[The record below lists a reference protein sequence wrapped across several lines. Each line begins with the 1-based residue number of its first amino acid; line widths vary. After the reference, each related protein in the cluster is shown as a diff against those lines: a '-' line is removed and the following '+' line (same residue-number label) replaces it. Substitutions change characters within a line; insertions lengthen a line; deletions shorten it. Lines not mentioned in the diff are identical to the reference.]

1 MDEHMLTPGLRKG
14 LPLKE
19 PTRIALETIRAH
31 KLRTFL
37 TLLGIILSVA
47 TLIIVV
53 ALIEGTNRYIAD
65 RVANMGA
72 NVFLVTQYG
81 IIPNRKAFAQA
92 QRRNRQITWEDFE
105 DLRDN
110 MELPLRVGLETRRT
124 GTVKSGNQSLE
135 DIDLRGVTA
144 NIGDM
149 DVEEPA
155 RGRYVTDSDDT
166 HRSQVTLIG
175 SDVATRLF
183 PGVDPIGQEMLVD
196 GRPFVVVGVA
206 KPLGTVLGQAQ
217 DNFIY
222 MPIQTFLKIYGSN
235 QQGMAINIQSRGPDW
250 SLRTQ
255 EEARTLMRARRH
267 LATGEEDSFGIFS
280 ASTIMDLWKQLTGAI
295 ASTAVVVVSVF
306 LVIGGVVIMNVML
319 TSVTERTREIGV
331 RKSLGARK
339 RDVLLQFLV
348 ESSVLAAFG
357 GTIGVL
363 LAAGLSFLVGA
374 TTSVPMAIPLSAVFV
389 SLAVSTAV
397 GLFFGIYPARRA
409 AELDPIEAL
418 RHEI

>member
-1 MDEHMLTPGLRKG
+1 MLDPALRKG

-19 PTRIALETIRAH
+19 PTRIALEAIRAH

-37 TLLGIILSVA
+37 TLLGIILSVS

-72 NVFLVTQYG
+72 NVFLVTQFG
-81 IIPNRKAFAQA
+81 VIPNRKAFVEA
-92 QRRNRQITWEDFE
+92 QRRNRPITWEDYE
-105 DLRDN
+105 ALRDN
-110 MELPLRVGLETRRT
+110 MELPAAVGLETRRT
-124 GTVKSGNQSLE
+124 GTIKFGNQSLE

-155 RGRYVTDSDDT
+155 TGRYITDTDDT
-166 HRSQVTLIG
+166 HRALVTLIG

-183 PGVDPIGQEMLVD
+183 PSTDPIGHELFID
-196 GRPFVVVGVA
+196 GRPFTIVGVA
-206 KPLGTVLGQAQ
+206 KPLGSVLGQAQ
-217 DNFIY
+217 DNFVY

-235 QQGMAINIQSRGPDW
+235 PRSMAINIKSRGPDW
-250 SLRTQ
+250 TVRTQ
-255 EEARTLMRARRH
+255 EEARTLMRGRRH
-267 LATGEEDSFGIFS
+267 LAPGEEDSFGIFS
-280 ASTIMDLWKQLTGAI
+280 ASTVMDLWKNLTAAI
-295 ASTAVVVVSVF
+295 ASTMVGVVSVF

-319 TSVTERTREIGV
+319 TSVTERTREIGI

-339 RDVLLQFLV
+339 RDILLQFLV
-348 ESSVLAAFG
+348 ESSVLAGIG

-363 LAAGLSFLVGA
+363 LAAGLSALVGA
-374 TTSVPMAIPLSAVFV
+374 TTSVPMAIPVSAVIV

-409 AELDPIEAL
+409 ANLDPIEAL
-418 RHEI
+418 RYET

>member
-1 MDEHMLTPGLRKG
+1 MLTPGLRKG

>member
-1 MDEHMLTPGLRKG
+1 MLNPPLRKG

-37 TLLGIILSVA
+37 TLLGIILSVS

-81 IIPNRKAFAQA
+81 IIPNRKAFMEAR
-92 QRRNRQITWEDFE
+92 RRNKPISWEDYE
-105 DLRDN
+105 ALRDD
-110 MELPLRVGLETRRT
+110 MELPLAVGLETRRT
-124 GTVKSGNQSLE
+124 GTIKFGDQSLE

-155 RGRYVTDSDDT
+155 TGRYITDSDDS
-166 HRSQVTLIG
+166 HRSLVSLIG
-175 SDVATRLF
+175 ADVATRFF
-183 PGVDPIGQEMLVD
+183 PGTDPIGQELLID
-196 GRPFVVVGVA
+196 GRPFTIVGVA
-206 KPLGTVLGQAQ
+206 KPLGSVLGQPQ
-217 DNFIY
+217 DNFVY

-235 QQGMAINIQSRGPDW
+235 PRSMAINIQSRGSDW
-250 SLRTQ
+250 TLRTQ
-255 EEARTLMRARRH
+255 EEARTLMRGRRH
-267 LATGEEDSFGIFS
+267 LSPGEEDTFGIVS
-280 ASTIMDLWKQLTGAI
+280 ASTLMDLWQSLTAAI
-295 ASTAVVVVSVF
+295 ASTMVGVVSVF

-319 TSVTERTREIGV
+319 TSVTERTREIGI

-339 RDVLLQFLV
+339 RDILAQFLV
-348 ESSVLAAFG
+348 ESSVLAGIG
-357 GTIGVL
+357 GAIGVL
-363 LAAGLSFLVGA
+363 LATGLSALVGA
-374 TTSVPMAIPLSAVFV
+374 TTSVPMVVPLSAVLV
-389 SLAVSTAV
+389 ALGVSTAV

-409 AELDPIEAL
+409 ADLDPIEAL
-418 RHEI
+418 RYET

>member
-1 MDEHMLTPGLRKG
+1 MLHPTLRKG

-19 PTRIALETIRAH
+19 PTAIALETIRAH

-37 TLLGIILSVA
+37 TLLGIILSVS

-72 NVFLVTQYG
+72 NVFLVTQFG
-81 IIPNRKAFAQA
+81 IIPDRKEFVKAL
-92 QRRNRQITWEDFE
+92 RRNRPITWEDYE
-105 DLRDN
+105 ALRDN

-124 GTVKSGNQSLE
+124 GTVKFGNQSLE
-135 DIDLRGVTA
+135 DIDVRGVTA

-155 RGRYVTDSDDT
+155 TGRYITDSDDS
-166 HRSQVTLIG
+166 HRSPVTLIG
-175 SDVATRLF
+175 ADVATRLF
-183 PGVDPIGQEMLVD
+183 PGVDPIGQELFID
-196 GRPFVVVGVA
+196 GRPYQIVGVA
-206 KPLGTVLGQAQ
+206 KPMGTVLGQAQ

-222 MPIQTFLKIYGSN
+222 MPIQTFLKVYGSD
-235 QQGMAINIQSRGPDW
+235 QRGMAINIQSRGPDW

-255 EEARTLMRARRH
+255 EEARTLMRGRRH
-267 LATGEEDSFGIFS
+267 LAPGEEDSFGIFS
-280 ASTIMDLWKQLTGAI
+280 ASTVMDLWKRLTAAI
-295 ASTAVVVVSVF
+295 ASTMVGVVSVF

-319 TSVTERTREIGV
+319 TSVTERTREIGI

-339 RDVLLQFLV
+339 RDILLQFLV
-348 ESSVLAAFG
+348 ESSVLAGIG
-357 GTIGVL
+357 GAIGVL
-363 LAAGLSFLVGA
+363 LAAGLSALVGA
-374 TTSVPMAIPLSAVFV
+374 TTSVPMAIPLSAVIV
-389 SLAVSTAV
+389 SLGVSTAV

-418 RHEI
+418 RYET

>member
-1 MDEHMLTPGLRKG
+1 MRASSLRKG

-19 PTRIALETIRAH
+19 PTRIALEAIRSH

-37 TLLGIILSVA
+37 TLLGIILSVS

-72 NVFLVTQYG
+72 NVFLVTQFG
-81 IIPNRKAFAQA
+81 FTSNRKAFMEA
-92 QRRNRQITWEDFE
+92 QRRNRPISWEDYE
-105 DLRDN
+105 ALRDN
-110 MELPLRVGLETRRT
+110 MELPLAVGLETRRT
-124 GTVKSGNQSLE
+124 GVIRFGNQSLE

-155 RGRYVTDSDDT
+155 TGRYITDTDDS
-166 HRSQVTLIG
+166 HRALVTLIG
-175 SDVATRLF
+175 SDVAARLF
-183 PGVDPIGQEMLVD
+183 PATDPIGHELFID
-196 GRPFVVVGVA
+196 GRPFTIVGVA
-206 KPLGTVLGQAQ
+206 KPLGSVLGQAQ
-217 DNFIY
+217 DNFVY

-235 QQGMAINIQSRGPDW
+235 PRSMAINIKSRGPDW
-250 SLRTQ
+250 TVRTQ
-255 EEARTLMRARRH
+255 EEARTLMRGRRH
-267 LATGEEDSFGIFS
+267 LAPGEEDSFGIFS
-280 ASTIMDLWKQLTGAI
+280 ASTVMDLWKNLTAAI
-295 ASTAVVVVSVF
+295 ASTMVGVVSVF

-319 TSVTERTREIGV
+319 TSVTERTREIGI

-339 RDVLLQFLV
+339 RDILLQFLV
-348 ESSVLAAFG
+348 ESSVLAGIG

-363 LAAGLSFLVGA
+363 LAAGLSALVGA
-374 TTSVPMAIPLSAVFV
+374 TTSVPMAIPVSAVIV

-409 AELDPIEAL
+409 ANLDPIEAL
-418 RHEI
+418 RYET

>member
-1 MDEHMLTPGLRKG
+1 MLDPTLRKG

-19 PTRIALETIRAH
+19 PTRIALEAIRAH

-37 TLLGIILSVA
+37 TLLGIILSVS

-72 NVFLVTQYG
+72 NVFLVTQFG
-81 IIPNRKAFAQA
+81 IINNRKAFMEA
-92 QRRNRQITWEDFE
+92 QRRNKPISWEDYE
-105 DLRDN
+105 ALRDN
-110 MELPLRVGLETRRT
+110 MELPLAVGLETRRT
-124 GTVKSGNQSLE
+124 GTIRSGNQSLE

-155 RGRYVTDSDDT
+155 VGRYITDTDDT
-166 HRSQVTLIG
+166 HRALVTLIG

-183 PGVDPIGQEMLVD
+183 PGTDPIGHEIFID
-196 GRPFVVVGVA
+196 GRPFTIVGVA
-206 KPLGTVLGQAQ
+206 KPLGSVLGQAQ
-217 DNFIY
+217 DNFVY

-235 QQGMAINIQSRGPDW
+235 PRSMAINIKSRGPDW
-250 SLRTQ
+250 TVRTQ
-255 EEARTLMRARRH
+255 EEARTLMRGRRH
-267 LATGEEDSFGIFS
+267 LAPGEEDSFGIFS
-280 ASTIMDLWKQLTGAI
+280 ASTVMDLWKNLTAAI
-295 ASTAVVVVSVF
+295 ASTMVGVVSVF

-319 TSVTERTREIGV
+319 TSVTERTREIGI

-339 RDVLLQFLV
+339 RDILLQFLV
-348 ESSVLAAFG
+348 ESSVLAGIG
-357 GTIGVL
+357 GAIGVL
-363 LAAGLSFLVGA
+363 LAAGLSALVGA
-374 TTSVPMAIPLSAVFV
+374 TTSVPMAIPVSAVIV

-409 AELDPIEAL
+409 ADLDPIEAL
-418 RHEI
+418 RHET

>member
-1 MDEHMLTPGLRKG
+1 MRASSLRKG

-19 PTRIALETIRAH
+19 PTRIALEAIRSH

-37 TLLGIILSVA
+37 TLLGIILSVS

-72 NVFLVTQYG
+72 NVFLVTQFG
-81 IIPNRKAFAQA
+81 VIPNRKAFVEA
-92 QRRNRQITWEDFE
+92 QRRNRPISWEDYE
-105 DLRDN
+105 ALRDN
-110 MELPLRVGLETRRT
+110 MELPLAVGLETRRT
-124 GTVKSGNQSLE
+124 GVIRFGNQSLE

-155 RGRYVTDSDDT
+155 TGRYITDTDDS
-166 HRSQVTLIG
+166 HRALVTLIG
-175 SDVATRLF
+175 SDVAARLF
-183 PGVDPIGQEMLVD
+183 PATDPIGHELFID
-196 GRPFVVVGVA
+196 GRPFTIVGVA
-206 KPLGTVLGQAQ
+206 KPLGSVLGQAQ
-217 DNFIY
+217 DNFVY

-235 QQGMAINIQSRGPDW
+235 PRSMAINIKSRGPDW
-250 SLRTQ
+250 TVRTQ
-255 EEARTLMRARRH
+255 EEARTLMRGRRH
-267 LATGEEDSFGIFS
+267 LAPGEEDSFGIFS
-280 ASTIMDLWKQLTGAI
+280 ASTVMDLWKNLTAAI
-295 ASTAVVVVSVF
+295 ASTMVGVVSVF

-319 TSVTERTREIGV
+319 TSVTERTREIGI

-339 RDVLLQFLV
+339 RDILAQFLV
-348 ESSVLAAFG
+348 ESSVLAGIG

-363 LAAGLSFLVGA
+363 LAAGLSALVGA
-374 TTSVPMAIPLSAVFV
+374 TTSVPMAIPVSAVIV

-409 AELDPIEAL
+409 ANLDPIEAL
-418 RHEI
+418 RYET

>member
-1 MDEHMLTPGLRKG
+1 MRSPGLRKG

-81 IIPNRKAFAQA
+81 LIPNRKAFALA

-124 GTVKSGNQSLE
+124 GTVKSGNESLE
-135 DIDLRGVTA
+135 DIDVRGVTA

-155 RGRYVTDSDDT
+155 TGRYVTDSDDS

-175 SDVATRLF
+175 ADVANRLF
-183 PGVDPIGQEMLVD
+183 PGVDPLGKELMVD
-196 GRPFVVVGVA
+196 GRPFEVVGVA

-235 QQGMAINIQSRGPDW
+235 QQAMAINIQSRGPDW

-339 RDVLLQFLV
+339 RDILLQFLV
-348 ESSVLAAFG
+348 ESSVLAGLG
-357 GTIGVL
+357 GVIGVL
-363 LAAGLSFLVGA
+363 LAAGVSALVGA

-418 RHEI
+418 RYET